1 MSPLSNSFRRTI
13 LNRPYRLLIIIL
25 IIFMIIGIFING
37 DYGES
42 RDEFYNLKAGS
53 RAFADYTDEQFLRD
67 QDDNYF
73 HGTFYF
79 LLFSAV
85 SKITTSINSNWLGVD
100 SRHFLG
106 YVVFIMAAAS
116 FYSIAARL
124 TSVKFAVL
132 PTLLFLTQPIYF
144 GSAFIN
150 HKDMPFMAFFTTS
163 VAVGLIAADSFD
175 NGIQKRSDQES
186 SSPGDNPSEIRQS
199 LLNEWRATSDLK
211 RTSFILLIIIS
222 IIVMIALILDYIFLP
237 FLLRQVTLAYQGE
250 AAPTISDLFEFF
262 AQDAYKTSLEQY
274 LRKVEAYFFW
284 LRIVLMGLIFIPAL
298 LLGRS
303 IFIRTHHQYIRPLMY
318 KYGPLIL
325 TGILVG
331 MTSAIRVAG
340 PFAFML
346 IGGYFFLRHRWRS
359 LPALSLICI
368 VAFLTSYL
376 TWSALWGDP
385 ISRYLERMF
394 SSLDFDVHE
403 VFFRAEFIR
412 SDSLPSRYL
421 PELLTI
427 QFTEPVVLLFP
438 FGLILSAWAA
448 VQRKIDR
455 NLVIIILIW
464 LLVPFFSQIVFSLNL
479 YGNFRHLIFMTPPI
493 LMLAGYAWMR
503 AQVLIRKEALQIILA
518 LLILIPGIVHIFR
531 YHPYEVIYYNALVG
545 GVPGATGSYAMDFTC
560 TSYREIMEYLNEE
573 APEGALIYAW
583 GPYHAAET
591 FARDDLVIRPEGGS
605 EAPDFAIVCGRG
617 LMNPNFYAGWDV
629 LYEVVRHGTIMS
641 QVKVQPEP

>member
-1 MSPLSNSFRRTI
+1 
-13 LNRPYRLLIIIL
+13 
-25 IIFMIIGIFING
+25 
-37 DYGES
+37 
-42 RDEFYNLKAGS
+42 
-53 RAFADYTDEQFLRD
+53 
-67 QDDNYF
+67 
-73 HGTFYF
+73 
-79 LLFSAV
+79 
-85 SKITTSINSNWLGVD
+85 
-100 SRHFLG
+100 
-106 YVVFIMAAAS
+106 MAAAS

-262 AQDAYKTSLEQY
+262 AQDAYKTSLGQY

-340 PFAFML
+340 PFAFLL

-427 QFTEPVVLLFP
+427 QFTEPVALLFP

-464 LLVPFFSQIVFSLNL
+464 LLVPFFSQIVFGLNL

-605 EAPDFAIVCGRG
+605 ETPDFAIVCGRG

-641 QVKVQPEP
+641 QVKVQPKP